1 MMVFLCFILKPEHDI
16 LEIVQGKWISRKMNV
31 LVVVV
36 VIKSLR
42 NKKGLNDVTATP
54 FSACFLLLAAEKK
67 TMKTGQL

>member
-1 MMVFLCFILKPEHDI
+1 
-16 LEIVQGKWISRKMNV
+16 MNV
-31 LVVVV
+31 FVVVV

-42 NKKGLNDVTATP
+42 NKKGLNDVTAAP

>member
-31 LVVVV
+31 LVVV
-36 VIKSLR
+36 IKSLR
-42 NKKGLNDVTATP
+42 NKKGLNDVTAAP